1 MEKKFTLKELSEYLD
16 RLFFDDQFDQF
27 DTPSALQFL
36 ADFGFLNPEKI
47 QAENENENV
56 D

>member
-1 MEKKFTLKELSEYLD
+1 MDKKFTLKELAEYLD

-27 DTPSALQFL
+27 DTPSALRFL
-36 ADFGFLNPEKI
+36 ADFGFLNKEKI
-47 QAENENENV
+47 KKEDENNDV